1 MLNQKTVAQKE
12 LIQKELILVLTNM
25 PDEASA
31 RTLAEA
37 LVTQKLAA
45 CINIMAPCH
54 SVYSWQGKLEHA
66 DEIPL
71 LIKTNRVQYSA
82 LEAAIIKAHPYE
94 LPEII
99 TINVDGGLPRYLQWV
114 NAQLSA
120 EGATC

>member
-1 MLNQKTVAQKE
+1 
-12 LIQKELILVLTNM
+12 M

-31 RTLAEA
+31 RLLAEA

-45 CINIMAPCH
+45 CINILAPCQ

-66 DEIPL
+66 DEIPM
-71 LIKTNRVQYSA
+71 LIKTNQAHYQA

-94 LPEII
+94 LPELI

-120 EGATC
+120 EGTTC